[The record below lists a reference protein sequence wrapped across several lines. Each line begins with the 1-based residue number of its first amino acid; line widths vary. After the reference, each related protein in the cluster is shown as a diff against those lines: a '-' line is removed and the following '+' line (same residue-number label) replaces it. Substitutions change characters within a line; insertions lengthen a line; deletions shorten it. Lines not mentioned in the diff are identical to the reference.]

1 MVCITCGAFQLARV
15 MNAVRALKL
24 KMRILFVCHRLPF
37 PPNRGGK
44 IRPFQMIRHLAER
57 HSVTVATLAHSQ
69 EEVEQ
74 GSKLRDYCDQLLV
87 EVMPNPVRWGRA
99 LLGLAGAKPSSG
111 QYFWSPRLQSK
122 IAAANRVG
130 RFDRVWVHCAFM
142 ARYVIDVPCGFKVL
156 DYGDIDSSKW
166 ADYSRHRSFPLS
178 LGYGLEAKKLR
189 RWETRMGR
197 RFTRCTVT
205 TSNELVEFEKLGVSK
220 PCTVIPNGVDIE
232 YFNPRD
238 RKPASK
244 PVMVFVGR
252 MDYFPNIDG
261 MLQFVN
267 HSWPRIR
274 DAVPNA
280 ELRIVGSDPV
290 PSILRLR
297 ELPGIQ
303 VTGHVHDV
311 RPYVG
316 DAAVGIA
323 PLRIARGT
331 QNKVLEMMAMG
342 VPVVA
347 SAEASRGIRARAGE
361 HLMVAESSDVFVG
374 QVIEL
379 LRDRERGDRLAA
391 AGRDQLVKAHS
402 WPASMAIVDEVLEFE
417 AGTAVAGGDSAS
429 QLTVTT

>member
-1 MVCITCGAFQLARV
+1 MCIHRGHCNRPGLPMRRSLEA
-15 MNAVRALKL
+15 

-74 GSKLRDYCDQLLV
+74 GSKLREFCEQLLV
-87 EVMPNPVRWGRA
+87 EIVPNPIRWGRA
-99 LLGLAGAKPSSG
+99 LLGLATAKPSSG
-111 QYFWSPRLQSK
+111 QYFWSPALQSR
-122 IAAANRVG
+122 IAATAQAEA
-130 RFDRVWVHCAFM
+130 FDRVWVHCAFM
-142 ARYVIDVPCGFKVL
+142 ARYAIDVPCDFKVL

-166 ADYSRHRSFPLS
+166 ADYSQHRSFPLS
-178 LGYGLEAKKLR
+178 AGYGLEAKKLR
-189 RWETRMGR
+189 RWEKQMGR

-205 TSNELVEFEKLGVSK
+205 TSNELVEFESLGVPK

-232 YFNPRD
+232 YFNPRH
-238 RKPASK
+238 RTAASK

-261 MLQFVN
+261 MLQFVS

-274 DAVPNA
+274 EAVPNA
-280 ELRIVGSDPV
+280 ELRIVGSNPAA
-290 PSILRLR
+290 SILGLR
-297 ELPGIQ
+297 ELPGVQ
-303 VTGHVHDV
+303 VTGHVPDV

-361 HLMVAESSDVFVG
+361 HLMVAENSDMFIT

-379 LRDRERGDRLAA
+379 LRDRERGERLGA
-391 AGRDQLVKAHS
+391 AGRAQAVNGHS
-402 WPASMAIVDEVLEFE
+402 WPASMAIVDEVLELE
-417 AGTAVAGGDSAS
+417 GSAAVAGGELAS